1 MPSKF
6 TFIKLSIYKVSK
18 HKNQE
23 LKNAV
28 CITKKFYKSTNIKWK
43 TQSLISKTFIK
54 FDNMDQKIKIALLL
68 YTKIIK

>member
-43 TQSLISKTFIK
+43 TQSLISKTFYQIW
-54 FDNMDQKIKIALLL
+54 
-68 YTKIIK
+68 